1 MGSKIHF
8 LCCSLLLGI
17 CVSSGLA
24 QQQANDKTPSKQP
37 AGAPAAPVPQTE
49 TITPPQP
56 VQTAQPVK
64 PPGFMEPAQVKAL
77 THKIWLA
84 EYRITDL
91 LTQVHS
97 DKWKVSNIMRNS
109 FNQTLENLHKALD
122 GLEEWR
128 AKFDERPDSMYF
140 GFQTYA
146 AMNAALP
153 RLDGVARAASQF
165 ENTSLGAQYG
175 QAGNQLFD
183 LQQALQPYIAYL
195 LRSPDQAL
203 YVAQTNLAGC
213 QNELGNALRGQG
225 GPAKPLKNTFVQF
238 YPKHR
243 RKGQREATD
252 KRKPLRAE
260 RRRPQAK
267 AKRNQNP
274 NRSRSRARGHA
285 R

>member
-1 MGSKIHF
+1 
-8 LCCSLLLGI
+8 
-17 CVSSGLA
+17 
-24 QQQANDKTPSKQP
+24 
-37 AGAPAAPVPQTE
+37 
-49 TITPPQP
+49 
-56 VQTAQPVK
+56 
-64 PPGFMEPAQVKAL
+64 
-77 THKIWLA
+77 
-84 EYRITDL
+84 
-91 LTQVHS
+91 VHP
-97 DKWKVSNIMRNS
+97 DKWRVSNITRNS
-109 FNQTLENLHKALD
+109 FNQTLLNLHKALD

-146 AMNAALP
+146 AMNAAMP
-153 RLDGVARAASQF
+153 RLDGVARAVSQF

-238 YPKHR
+238 YPRHR
-243 RKGQREATD
+243 RKGQPEATD
-252 KRKPLRAE
+252 KQKSPQGGEKTSASKSEKKPE
-260 RRRPQAK
+260 P
-267 AKRNQNP
+267 
-274 NRSRSRARGHA
+274 
-285 R
+285 